1 MACIHASIELILFVQ
16 LKRLISFISG
26 CVFSQKV
33 RFESQKRNIVARTGE
48 RIELPCHY
56 RINTDLV
63 DSNFAF
69 VPNFFKF
76 QVNIF
81 TEKESTK
88 LFGFLSA
95 IQTDTG
101 MWYDTILMC
110 VAQQLIPVH
119 ASKLQEFVLR
129 HGPVLFPLT
138 EYQNKLVQLCHCYS
152 DCYRLC

>member
-1 MACIHASIELILFVQ
+1 M
-16 LKRLISFISG
+16 K
-26 CVFSQKV
+26 
-33 RFESQKRNIVARTGE
+33 IVARTGE

-95 IQTDTG
+95 IQIDTG

-119 ASKLQEFVLR
+119 ASKLQQLVLR

-138 EYQNKLVQLCHCYS
+138 EYQNKLVQLCHRCS